1 MTIAFHWDTED
12 AESLLATCERDG
24 VFPVVT
30 KYFPPGCR
38 VLESGCG
45 LGRYVKYLHDRG
57 WDVVGLEFIRSTV
70 DQVRSIW
77 PELNIELGDVANSSF
92 PDNSFDGIMSLGVVE
107 HWPEGPSRPLR
118 EIYRLL
124 KPGGYAIIT
133 VPVHNSVRQWKRW
146 LWFSEITR
154 FPLAVFAWITSG
166 KNKPMNRRN
175 SEYRYVVMPPYG
187 DFFEYHMTVQEYR
200 NELREVGFEI
210 VEHVPIG
217 IIDGLYHDLNPIG
230 MLVRFQSWKFHPS
243 WLGTWL
249 NDLLART
256 PFLHCHM
263 QAAVV
268 RKPEHS
274 RP

>member
-133 VPVHNSVRQWKRW
+133 VPV
-146 LWFSEITR
+146 
-154 FPLAVFAWITSG
+154 
-166 KNKPMNRRN
+166 
-175 SEYRYVVMPPYG
+175 YVVMPPYG

-217 IIDGLYHDLNPIG
+217 IIDGLYHDLNPLG